1 MRDTLYKEE
10 HTIETSV
17 TQVHLQVKLNKE
29 LTAKPCCEHKDGRMT
44 IRKEGLKKILTLV
57 VGTKVDS
64 TKKERK
70 VIS

>member
-1 MRDTLYKEE
+1 MRDALYKEE
-10 HTIETSV
+10 HTIEISV
-17 TQVHLQVKLNKE
+17 AQVHLQVNVNEE

-57 VGTKVDS
+57 IGTKVDS

-70 VIS
+70 VFS